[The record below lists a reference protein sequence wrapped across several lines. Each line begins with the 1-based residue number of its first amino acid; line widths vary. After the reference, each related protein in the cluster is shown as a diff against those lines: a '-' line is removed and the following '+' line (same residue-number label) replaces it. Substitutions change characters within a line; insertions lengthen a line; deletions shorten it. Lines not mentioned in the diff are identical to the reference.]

1 VSDGSKNHTAGG
13 GDTQEQG
20 TGAAQAT
27 AGNVRLRAEE
37 VIERGLRLYAQGD
50 LIGAVAEWR
59 RALEI
64 DRSNR
69 RARDYVS
76 YVDDHFEVLSEKFR
90 LAREQREAEP
100 EPLVEPL
107 GLAIEIEAD
116 DPMEDMSPY
125 ESIELEGSPGR
136 APSEEDDDS
145 TSPAP
150 GAPHVGGDAAGGKV
164 GAGRRAWAR
173 RALARELDERWPM
186 EESWPSASRSNDTL
200 EMDVDPSVLDDL
212 DDLVA
217 AVAEGAEAAH
227 AADDEADDDDVRV
240 DEAPDDEGPDGDEGV
255 SVEEPLDNYEPPSGQ
270 TIDDVLD
277 AVDEEDTGPGESTQP
292 SRPSLDRFGQ
302 RGLPTAEGSG
312 RLDASRLAQ
321 AQRFAAALAEPDPLE
336 SDGEAWADGTPP
348 IETVDRPGGDIERA
362 GLSHLRED
370 ELREVRVTFRRSPRT
385 SAPPVAAQLEPAAEV
400 ATDPAVDRDDAHDDE
415 DAADR
420 VEASDIV
427 GEVDADR
434 DDDGDL
440 ADGDLADGDLADGD
454 LADGARDRADS
465 EHDADDDQSDEIRA
479 RAARD
484 SGSGEDDD
492 YRDDRDED
500 DVDEE
505 ELTIER
511 GGGVSSRVS
520 QIRRRRMTATTAPP
534 RRTTTPVPLRRT
546 TTPVAVMRRTTA
558 PVPPWASDGD
568 RATTELTGRKRPM
581 AHTAISIDLVSADL
595 LAELAAAIDGTGTRA
610 DEQLRDRVGWLIDR
624 ARQENRDGRYPTAVV
639 AVDLALDENPESAVV
654 QKLIHSNREL
664 FFEIY
669 ANYLGDLRAVP
680 GVALPMSDIPVSEL
694 DHRAAFLLSRVDGV
708 LSLEDVLDV
717 AGMARLEAFRHLS
730 RLMLRGILEIRP

>member
-1 VSDGSKNHTAGG
+1 VSDGTKNHTAGG
-13 GDTQEQG
+13 GDSQEQG

-27 AGNVRLRAEE
+27 AGSVRLRAEE
-37 VIERGLRLYAQGD
+37 LIERGLRLYAQGD

-90 LAREQREAEP
+90 LAREQREAEL
-100 EPLVEPL
+100 EPLVEPP

-136 APSEEDDDS
+136 APSANEEDDGDS

-164 GAGRRAWAR
+164 GVGRRAWAR

-217 AVAEGAEAAH
+217 AVADGAEAAH
-227 AADDEADDDDVRV
+227 AADDEGDDDDAPV
-240 DEAPDDEGPDGDEGV
+240 DQPPDDEGPDGDEGV
-255 SVEEPLDNYEPPSGQ
+255 SVEEPLDNYEPPGGQ

-277 AVDEEDTGPGESTQP
+277 AVEEEDTGPGESTQP
-292 SRPSLDRFGQ
+292 SRPSLDRFAQ

-336 SDGEAWADGTPP
+336 SEGEDWADGTPP
-348 IETVDRPGGDIERA
+348 IETVERPGGDIERS
-362 GLSHLRED
+362 GVSHLRED

-385 SAPPVAAQLEPAAEV
+385 TAPPIAAETAPAEA
-400 ATDPAVDRDDAHDDE
+400 ATDPAADRNDDHDDV

-427 GEVDADR
+427 GELDADR
-434 DDDGDL
+434 EDDRDM
-440 ADGDLADGDLADGD
+440 ADGDVADGDMADLVDRAG
-454 LADGARDRADS
+454 DRADS

-484 SGSGEDDD
+484 SSSGDDD
-492 YRDDRDED
+492 DDRDDRHED
-500 DVDEE
+500 DVEEE

-520 QIRRRRMTATTAPP
+520 QIRRRRTTPTTALP

-546 TTPVAVMRRTTA
+546 TTPVAAMRRTTA

-581 AHTAISIDLVSADL
+581 AHTAISIDLVSTDL
-595 LAELAAAIDGTGTRA
+595 LAELATAMHGASTRA

-624 ARQENRDGRYPTAVV
+624 ARRENREGRFPTAVV

-680 GVALPMSDIPVSEL
+680 GLALPMSDIPVNEL